1 MKAVAHSVI
10 SFIFHIFPQLCKIIR
25 NERKICW
32 MPSHSLLE
40 QEKKAIL
47 NHSLIC
53 CEWQNHSPW
62 WIIAGRTIWSDY
74 FLMFKLQIVHVES
87 TKVWIIFKNLKKILL
102 LKMCICMTSLW
113 LHFTIAKPSLEYM
126 SFCLPIWL
134 IESFPS

>member
-87 TKVWIIFKNLKKILL
+87 TKVWIIFKNLKKNPLIENVYLYDQL
-102 LKMCICMTSLW
+102 MTSF
-113 LHFTIAKPSLEYM
+113 HNSQAKPWVHVFLSSYLTNWKL
-126 SFCLPIWL
+126 S
-134 IESFPS
+134 